1 MENNRLHL
9 YTGNGKGKTTASMGL
24 ALRMISHGGRVLVTQ
39 FMKDGTSGELKS
51 LSTFPN
57 VKLVEGARLKGFVWK
72 MGEEQLEKARQDI
85 RDSLLHL
92 EEEIKAYEPQLIIL
106 DELAVAIATR
116 MISEE
121 DAIRLID
128 TALSYGETVVTGRYA
143 GEKLIE
149 KADYVSEIRAV
160 KHPFDEGAPARKGI
174 EF

>member
-39 FMKDGTSGELKS
+39 FMKDGTSGGTEVLC
-51 LSTFPN
+51 TFPN
-57 VKLVEGARLKGFVWK
+57 VKLVEGAKMKGFVWK
-72 MGEEQLEKARQDI
+72 MGEEQPGKGAAGHPGFPSASGR
-85 RDSLLHL
+85 R
-92 EEEIKAYEPQLIIL
+92 EIKAYEPQLIIL

-160 KHPFDEGAPARKGI
+160 NTPLMRGASREGD
-174 EF
+174 